1 MIISPASFKTWA
13 ELAPWVTMHVKQ
25 VPTFMVEDQL
35 IVAAREFFRRS
46 CVWRS
51 QAITLATTVAAQQEY
66 AYSPP
71 SNAELN
77 RVHVAWIAG
86 VEIGLATV
94 SDLAADNG
102 TTTDDTFAVGA
113 RPTNVA
119 FLVPAPMSAGQVI
132 KARVSYKPSTAATG
146 IPVEAFDAWR
156 EAIGAGAAAVLLRM
170 PDKQWTNPAAAGA
183 LDAQF
188 MAGVSDAALRGGRT
202 GGRLKVTVA
211 PC

>member
-13 ELAPWVTMHVKQ
+13 ELAPWVTMHVTQ
-25 VPTFMVEDQL
+25 VPTFLVEDQL

-51 QAITLATTVAAQQEY
+51 QVITLLTTVAAQQEY

-77 RVHVAWIAG
+77 RVHAAWVAG
-86 VEIGLATV
+86 VEIDLANV
-94 SDLAADNG
+94 SDLAADDS
-102 TTTDDTFAVGA
+102 TTTDDTFAVGV

-119 FLVPAPMSAGQVI
+119 FLVPAPVTAGQIV
-132 KARVSYKPSTAATG
+132 KARVSYKPSSSAVG
-146 IPVEAFDAWR
+146 IPFEAFDAWR
-156 EAIGAGAAAVLLRM
+156 EAIGAGAAALLMRM
-170 PDKQWTNPAAAGA
+170 ADKPWTSPAMAAE
-183 LDAQF
+183 LDKQF

-202 GGRLKVTVA
+202 GGRLKVVVS